1 MTTQPERTPGDAT
14 QAAPAPGQAG
24 PPTAKPAVLPALLS
38 PVPCP
43 GTPPGTTMPGVL
55 AAGALSQDGRIA
67 QITRLAHAAPGH
79 PDGEAD
85 TRPLQPLWKQARRH
99 AQPGLNQQ
107 GDPPP
112 SEDAPFPD
120 ATSSR

>member
-55 AAGALSQDGRIA
+55 AAGAPARTGASRRSPGWPTPPPASPTARQTPARCSRYGNR
-67 QITRLAHAAPGH
+67 HAA
-79 PDGEAD
+79 
-85 TRPLQPLWKQARRH
+85 T
-99 AQPGLNQQ
+99 
-107 GDPPP
+107 P
-112 SEDAPFPD
+112 SRA
-120 ATSSR
+120 